1 MEGYN
6 MAVYELLESGHPTLS
21 VPLTEVTNDQEGREQ
36 IQQDLVDT
44 MRAKNGIGLSANQ
57 IGIGARVFAMYADV
71 KEKDI
76 LVCFN
81 PKIINQSEEE
91 ILMDEGCLSYPGLW
105 LKIRRPDG
113 IEVEYED
120 ENGEKQ
126 EKAMFGLE
134 ARIFQ
139 HEYDHMEGTDF
150 TQRVSKLKLDRAKKR
165 LRKVQ
170 KKLDRPVLP

>member
-1 MEGYN
+1 
-6 MAVYELLESGHPTLS
+6 MAVYELLESDHPTLS
-21 VPLTEVTNDQEGREQ
+21 IPLTEVTDDQEGREQ

-44 MRAKNGIGLSANQ
+44 MRAKNGVGLSANQ
-57 IGIGARVFAMYADV
+57 IGIGARAFSMYADV

-76 LVCFN
+76 MVCFN
-81 PKIINQSEEE
+81 PKIVTMSEEE

-105 LKIRRPDG
+105 LKVRRPEG
-113 IEVEYED
+113 IEVTYED
-120 ENGEKQ
+120 VKGELQ

-139 HEYDHMEGTDF
+139 HEYDHMEGSNF
-150 TQRVSKLKLDRAKKR
+150 TKRVSKLKLDRAKKR
-165 LRKVQ
+165 LKKVK